1 MLTNFKI
8 IVIIRYQKK
17 GDKQMK
23 NYLFYDEVT
32 GEEFIVETDCRSKAI
47 LCARTYFEEPRFCG
61 EISYWEAEM
70 MGLDTY

>member
-1 MLTNFKI
+1 M
-8 IVIIRYQKK
+8 R
-17 GDKQMK
+17 

-47 LCARTYFEEPRFCG
+47 LCARAYFEEPKFCG

>member
-1 MLTNFKI
+1 M
-8 IVIIRYQKK
+8 R
-17 GDKQMK
+17 

-47 LCARTYFEEPRFCG
+47 LCARAYFEKPRFCG

-70 MGLDTY
+70 MGLDTYQKGKMKWLNVIK

>member
-1 MLTNFKI
+1 
-8 IVIIRYQKK
+8 
-17 GDKQMK
+17 MK

-47 LCARTYFEEPRFCG
+47 LCARAYFEEPRFCG

-70 MGLDTY
+70 MGLDTYQKGVDNERTILQN